1 MADRVAIVNGGPSR
15 IGRAGAIGFAWN
27 GKSVPGA
34 DLKAGPAAAGAQ
46 DILAGGGFVATGVP
60 FDSGAA

>member
-15 IGRAGAIGFAWN
+15 IGRAGAMGPALD
-27 GKSVPGA
+27 A

-46 DILAGGGFVATGVP
+46 DIRAGGGFVATGVP